1 MTNSSE
7 SDYLHHA
14 VQVPFMVMWASL
26 TGSLLA
32 VASIC
37 NAWNLVC
44 LLFFVYSGRCTTAHV
59 LSGVLFLNDF
69 FSSTVFYPG
78 IVINILRG
86 NQGLWQER
94 WFCQLISFGGTL
106 SAVCS
111 SMSNTQIAVFR
122 VYMAYMRHC
131 PAYKIRAQKKHVA
144 AILVAFT
151 YFLSALVPSISYLPA
166 GTREID
172 PPYGFCG
179 LEPHKQDGAIKLVRL
194 ISWVF
199 APTTVTSVCYW
210 MVYRMLRETK
220 RDKQARS
227 SARLRRLFI
236 RIRWMVLL
244 KILAHYP
251 VALFYL
257 IRADESPKPTINLI
271 VLTLHFCSPLF
282 NAVIHKQ

>member
-14 VQVPFMVMWASL
+14 VQLPFMVMWATL

-44 LLFFVYSGRCTTAHV
+44 LVFFVYSGRCTTAHV

-86 NQGLWQER
+86 NQGLWRER

-179 LEPHKQDGAIKLVRL
+179 LEPHRQDGAIKLVLYGFADPLMMPPYRVIDDHLGFIKPWKNCVCCFPFSQWLTNASTERL
-194 ISWVF
+194 PLPRICQ
-199 APTTVTSVCYW
+199 P
-210 MVYRMLRETK
+210 
-220 RDKQARS
+220 
-227 SARLRRLFI
+227 RLPAV
-236 RIRWMVLL
+236 VL
-244 KILAHYP
+244 
-251 VALFYL
+251 V
-257 IRADESPKPTINLI
+257 S
-271 VLTLHFCSPLF
+271 
-282 NAVIHKQ
+282 